1 MPGKRQT
8 PTVRLRRLAA
18 ELRSL
23 RETSGLT
30 RGEVVERT
38 GINAATLYRIEHGR
52 VRPQTRTLRT
62 LLDLYGVDQE
72 QQAELVA
79 LLRDARQRGWLH
91 AYQSELPEHYTT
103 YIGFEGEAHSV
114 WNYESL
120 FVPGLLQ
127 TEDYARAVIRGGLP
141 TASRDEVERRV
152 EVRMERQAVLRND
165 NPLNLWSIVDEA
177 ALRRQVG
184 GLAVMQAQLHY
195 LMEVPSF
202 RTSRSRSSRS
212 MSAPTRACRARSSLM
227 QFADAAIPDVIYVD
241 TMAGELF
248 LEEVASSPVYTRF
261 RASPCGGRQPG
272 RIRVAGDVP
281 HRGDVN
287 ERRRCMDELD
297 LSRAQWTKSSHSSG
311 TGQCVEVARNLPG
324 IVAVRDSKNPGG
336 PKLVFTRHDWAAFI
350 YCVKSE

>member
-23 RETSGLT
+23 RASSGLT
-30 RGEVVERT
+30 RETIVERT

-141 TASRDEVERRV
+141 HASRDEVERRV

-165 NPLNLWSIVDEA
+165 NPLNLWSIVNEA

-184 GLAVMQAQLHY
+184 GPEVMQAQFRH
-195 LMEVPSF
+195 LMEVSELPHVTFQVIPFGAGAHPGMPGSF
-202 RTSRSRSSRS
+202 I
-212 MSAPTRACRARSSLM
+212 LL
-227 QFADAAIPDVIYVD
+227 QFGDAAIPDVIYVD

-248 LEEVASSPVYTRF
+248 LEEVA
-261 RASPCGGRQPG
+261 
-272 RIRVAGDVP
+272 DV
-281 HRGDVN
+281 
-287 ERRRCMDELD
+287 RRY
-297 LSRAQWTKSSHSSG
+297 
-311 TGQCVEVARNLPG
+311 
-324 IVAVRDSKNPGG
+324 
-336 PKLVFTRHDWAAFI
+336 KLVFEHLRAVAASPEASLSLVTSAI
-350 YCVKSE
+350 TGR

>member
-23 RETSGLT
+23 RATSGLT
-30 RGEVVERT
+30 RETVVDRT

-62 LLDLYGVDQE
+62 LLDLYGVDQD

-91 AYQSELPEHYTT
+91 AFQSELPEHYTT

-120 FVPGLLQ
+120 FIPGLLQ

-141 TASRDEVERRV
+141 NASRDEVERRV
-152 EVRMERQAVLRND
+152 EVRMERQALLHNE
-165 NPLNLWSIVDEA
+165 NPLHLWSIVDEA
-177 ALRRQVG
+177 ALRREVG
-184 GLAVMQAQLHY
+184 GPEVMQAQFRY
-195 LMEVPSF
+195 LMEVSELPHVTFQLIPFDAGAHPGMPGSF
-202 RTSRSRSSRS
+202 I
-212 MSAPTRACRARSSLM
+212 LL
-227 QFADAAIPDVIYVD
+227 QFGDAAIPDVIYVD

-248 LEEVASSPVYTRF
+248 LEEET
-261 RASPCGGRQPG
+261 
-272 RIRVAGDVP
+272 DV
-281 HRGDVN
+281 
-287 ERRRCMDELD
+287 RRY
-297 LSRAQWTKSSHSSG
+297 
-311 TGQCVEVARNLPG
+311 
-324 IVAVRDSKNPGG
+324 
-336 PKLVFTRHDWAAFI
+336 KLVFEHLRAVAASPEASLSLVTSAI
-350 YCVKSE
+350 TGR

>member
-23 RETSGLT
+23 RDTSGLT
-30 RGEVVERT
+30 RETVIERT

-62 LLDLYGVDQE
+62 LLDLYSVDQE
-72 QQAELVA
+72 QQAELVT

-114 WNYESL
+114 WDYESL

-141 TASRDEVERRV
+141 NASRDEVERRV
-152 EVRMERQAVLRND
+152 EVRMERQALLHNE

-184 GLAVMQAQLHY
+184 GPEVMQAQFQY
-195 LMEVPSF
+195 LIEVSELPHVTFQVIPFDAGAHPGMPGSF
-202 RTSRSRSSRS
+202 I
-212 MSAPTRACRARSSLM
+212 LL
-227 QFADAAIPDVIYVD
+227 QFGDAAIPDVIYVD

-248 LEEVASSPVYTRF
+248 LEEVA
-261 RASPCGGRQPG
+261 
-272 RIRVAGDVP
+272 DV
-281 HRGDVN
+281 
-287 ERRRCMDELD
+287 RRY
-297 LSRAQWTKSSHSSG
+297 
-311 TGQCVEVARNLPG
+311 
-324 IVAVRDSKNPGG
+324 
-336 PKLVFTRHDWAAFI
+336 KLVFEHLRAVAASPEASLSLVTSGI
-350 YCVKSE
+350 TGR

>member
-23 RETSGLT
+23 RALSGLT
-30 RGEVVERT
+30 RETVVERT

-62 LLDLYGVDQE
+62 LLDLYGVDQD
-72 QQAELVA
+72 QHAELVS

-141 TASRDEVERRV
+141 HASRDEVERRV

-184 GLAVMQAQLHY
+184 GAAVMQAQLRY
-195 LMEVPSF
+195 LMEVSELPHVTLQVIPFDVGAHAGMPGSF
-202 RTSRSRSSRS
+202 VF
-212 MSAPTRACRARSSLM
+212 M
-227 QFADAAIPDVIYVD
+227 QFAEATIPDVIYID
-241 TMAGELF
+241 SMAGELF
-248 LEEVASSPVYTRF
+248 LEEEGDVRRYRLIFEHLRAVA
-261 RASPCGGRQPG
+261 ASPDASRSLIAPL
-272 RIRVAGDVP
+272 VA
-281 HRGDVN
+281 
-287 ERRRCMDELD
+287 E
-297 LSRAQWTKSSHSSG
+297 T
-311 TGQCVEVARNLPG
+311 
-324 IVAVRDSKNPGG
+324 
-336 PKLVFTRHDWAAFI
+336 
-350 YCVKSE
+350 

>member
-1 MPGKRQT
+1 VPGKRQT

-23 RETSGLT
+23 RATSGLT
-30 RGEVVERT
+30 RETVVERT

-62 LLDLYGVDQE
+62 LLDLYGVEQE

-103 YIGFEGEAHSV
+103 YIGFEGEANSV

-141 TASRDEVERRV
+141 NASRDEVERRV
-152 EVRMERQAVLRND
+152 EVRMERQALLHSE
-165 NPLNLWSIVDEA
+165 NPVNLWGIVDEA

-184 GLAVMQAQLHY
+184 GQEVMQAQFQHLI
-195 LMEVPSF
+195 EVSELPHVTFQVIPFDAGAHPGMPGSF
-202 RTSRSRSSRS
+202 I
-212 MSAPTRACRARSSLM
+212 LL
-227 QFADAAIPDVIYVD
+227 QFGDAAIPDVIYVD

-248 LEEVASSPVYTRF
+248 LEEVA
-261 RASPCGGRQPG
+261 
-272 RIRVAGDVP
+272 DV
-281 HRGDVN
+281 
-287 ERRRCMDELD
+287 RRY
-297 LSRAQWTKSSHSSG
+297 
-311 TGQCVEVARNLPG
+311 
-324 IVAVRDSKNPGG
+324 
-336 PKLVFTRHDWAAFI
+336 KLVFEHLRAVAASPEASLSLVTSSI
-350 YCVKSE
+350 TGR

>member
-23 RETSGLT
+23 RATSGLT
-30 RGEVVERT
+30 RETVVERT
-38 GINAATLYRIEHGR
+38 GINVATLYRIEHGR

-62 LLDLYGVDQE
+62 LLDLYGADPS

-127 TEDYARAVIRGGLP
+127 TEEYARAVIRGGLP
-141 TASRDEVERRV
+141 HASRDEVERRV
-152 EVRMERQAVLRND
+152 EVRMERQALLHND
-165 NPLNLWSIVDEA
+165 NPLNLWSIFDEA

-184 GLAVMQAQLHY
+184 GLEVMQAQFRY
-195 LMEVPSF
+195 LVEASELPHVTFQVIPFDAGAHPGMPGSF
-202 RTSRSRSSRS
+202 I
-212 MSAPTRACRARSSLM
+212 LL
-227 QFADAAIPDVIYVD
+227 QFGDPAIPDVIYVD

-248 LEEVASSPVYTRF
+248 LEEVA
-261 RASPCGGRQPG
+261 
-272 RIRVAGDVP
+272 DV
-281 HRGDVN
+281 
-287 ERRRCMDELD
+287 RRY
-297 LSRAQWTKSSHSSG
+297 
-311 TGQCVEVARNLPG
+311 
-324 IVAVRDSKNPGG
+324 
-336 PKLVFTRHDWAAFI
+336 KLVFEHLRAVAASPEASLSLVTSAI
-350 YCVKSE
+350 TGR

>member
-23 RETSGLT
+23 RASSGLT
-30 RGEVVERT
+30 REMIVERT
-38 GINAATLYRIEHGR
+38 GINAATLYRIEHAR

-79 LLRDARQRGWLH
+79 LLREARQRGWLH

-127 TEDYARAVIRGGLP
+127 TEDYARAVIRGVLP
-141 TASRDEVERRV
+141 YASRDEVERHVGARI
-152 EVRMERQAVLRND
+152 ERQAVLGND

-184 GLAVMQAQLHY
+184 GPAVMKAQLRF
-195 LMEVPSF
+195 LMEAAELPHVTFQVIPFSVGAHPGMPGSF
-202 RTSRSRSSRS
+202 
-212 MSAPTRACRARSSLM
+212 ALM
-227 QFADAAIPDVIYVD
+227 QFADAAIPDVIYID
-241 TMAGELF
+241 SMAGDLF
-248 LEEVASSPVYTRF
+248 LEEEGEIRRYTLIFEHLRAVADSPDASRSLVASLI
-261 RASPCGGRQPG
+261 A
-272 RIRVAGDVP
+272 
-281 HRGDVN
+281 
-287 ERRRCMDELD
+287 EM
-297 LSRAQWTKSSHSSG
+297 
-311 TGQCVEVARNLPG
+311 
-324 IVAVRDSKNPGG
+324 
-336 PKLVFTRHDWAAFI
+336 
-350 YCVKSE
+350 